1 MSKIRA
7 RQRGARHVRRIAR
20 RGRPGSR
27 TRVIILGAG
36 GRDFHNFNVY
46 FRGRPEY
53 QVVAFTATQIPDLEG
68 RLYPSVLAGP
78 LYPAGIHIYAEEEL
92 AELVRRLRADQVVF
106 AYSDVSHEHVMHVA
120 SIAMA
125 AGASFVLLGPDATML
140 ASRVPVIS
148 IGAVRTG
155 AGKSQTTRR
164 VTGILKALGRRIAVI
179 RHPMA
184 YGDLARQRVQRFGTF
199 EDLDRYD
206 VTIEE
211 REEYE
216 PHIAAGT
223 VVYAGVDYQEVIR
236 QAQREA
242 DIIVWD
248 GGNNDFPFLR
258 SNLHIVIADPHRP
271 GHEVTYHPGETNL
284 RMADVVVIN
293 KVDTARP
300 QDVAS
305 VRANVA
311 RANPKAVVIEAASP
325 VQVDDPS
332 LIPGRRA
339 LVVEDG
345 PTVTHG
351 GMAYG
356 AGVIAA
362 RKYGVKDLV
371 DPRPYAVGSIRQVF
385 AAYPHLGSVLPA
397 MGYGAKQIKEL
408 QETIAASDCDV
419 VVIGTPVDLRRVI
432 TIRKPAVRV
441 WYELQEI
448 TKPDL
453 EDVLKQW
460 WATHK

>member
-68 RLYPSVLAGP
+68 RLYPPVLAGP
-78 LYPAGIHIYAEEEL
+78 LYPAGIHIYAEDEL

-125 AGASFVLLGPDATML
+125 AGASFV
-140 ASRVPVIS
+140 
-148 IGAVRTG
+148 
-155 AGKSQTTRR
+155 
-164 VTGILKALGRRIAVI
+164 
-179 RHPMA
+179 
-184 YGDLARQRVQRFGTF
+184 
-199 EDLDRYD
+199 
-206 VTIEE
+206 
-211 REEYE
+211 
-216 PHIAAGT
+216 
-223 VVYAGVDYQEVIR
+223 
-236 QAQREA
+236 
-242 DIIVWD
+242 
-248 GGNNDFPFLR
+248 FLR

-311 RANPKAVVIEAASP
+311 RANPEAVVIEAASP

-397 MGYGAKQIKEL
+397 MGYGAQQTKEL
-408 QETIAASDCDV
+408 QETIAASDCDL

-453 EDVLKQW
+453 EDILKQW
-460 WATHK
+460 WAEQK